1 MANLPALTVAQ
12 EKRGHDSRVMNPKYA
27 PLFAS
32 LTLPTPASGR
42 GTLGGLELR
51 NRLVMAPMTNFSSN
65 EDGSVTDSELAYYAR
80 RSSGVG
86 MVITACANVTA
97 NGQGFPGEIGVDR
110 DDLVPSLNRLAQAI
124 QNEGSAAVLQIFH
137 GGRACPP
144 ALVNGDVVSA
154 SAVPAE
160 APGSTVP
167 RELSDAEVQ
176 EIVTAFGDATRRAI
190 QAGYDGVEIHGANGY
205 LLQQFFSPHSNRR
218 QGRWGGDVQGRMA
231 FPLAVVEAVQAA
243 VREHATRPFVV
254 GYRFSPEEPET
265 PGISMPDTLALV
277 DALAETGL
285 DYLHVSL
292 MDYRSL
298 PRTGDV
304 TQPRLDALVA
314 QLNGRVPLIG
324 VGSVWSADDALNVL
338 DSGSALVALGRSL
351 IVEPDWAQK
360 VEAGQEAGLR
370 TELTPDEQAALV
382 VPDPLWK
389 AILNA
394 PGWFPVGEAKVPE
407 RA

>member
-1 MANLPALTVAQ
+1 
-12 EKRGHDSRVMNPKYA
+12 MNPNSG
-27 PLFAS
+27 PLFAP
-32 LTLPTPASGR
+32 LTLPTPTLPAGA
-42 GTLGGLELR
+42 LGGLTLR
-51 NRLVMAPMTNFSSN
+51 NRLVMAPMTNFSSA

-110 DDLVPSLNRLAQAI
+110 DDLVPSLSRLAQAI
-124 QNEGSAAVLQIFH
+124 QGEGAAAVLQIFH
-137 GGRACPP
+137 GGRMCPP
-144 ALVNGDVVSA
+144 DLVDGDVVSA
-154 SAVPAE
+154 SAVAAE
-160 APGSTVP
+160 RPDSATP
-167 RELSDAEVQ
+167 RELTGAEVQ
-176 EIVTAFGDATRRAI
+176 DIVTAFGDAARRAI
-190 QAGYDGVEIHGANGY
+190 EAGYDGVEIHGANGY

-218 QGRWGGDVQGRMA
+218 TDRWGGDVQGRMA
-231 FPLAVVEAVQAA
+231 FTLAVVEAVQAA

-298 PRTGDV
+298 PRSGDV
-304 TQPRLDALVA
+304 TRPRLDALVER
-314 QLNGRVPLIG
+314 LNGRLPLIG
-324 VGSVWSADDALNVL
+324 VGSVWNTDDALAVL
-338 DSGSALVALGRSL
+338 DSGAAMVALGRSL
-351 IVEPDWAQK
+351 VVEPDWAQK
-360 VEAGQEAGLR
+360 VEAGHEQALR
-370 TELTPDEQAALV
+370 TQMTPDEQALLV

-389 AILNA
+389 AIMNT
-394 PGWFPVGEAKVPE
+394 PGWFPVVRPE
-407 RA
+407 MAEQV

>member
-1 MANLPALTVAQ
+1 
-12 EKRGHDSRVMNPKYA
+12 MNPNSA
-27 PLFAS
+27 PLFAP
-32 LTLPTPASGR
+32 LTLPTPTLPAGA
-42 GTLGGLELR
+42 LGGLTLR
-51 NRLVMAPMTNFSSN
+51 NRLVMAPMTNFSSA

-110 DDLVPSLNRLAQAI
+110 DDLVPSLSRLAQAI
-124 QNEGSAAVLQIFH
+124 QGEGAAAVLQIFH
-137 GGRACPP
+137 GGRMCPP
-144 ALVNGDVVSA
+144 DLVDGDVVSA
-154 SAVPAE
+154 SAVAAE
-160 APGSTVP
+160 RPDSATP
-167 RELSDAEVQ
+167 RELTGAEVQ
-176 EIVTAFGDATRRAI
+176 DIVTAFGDAARRAI
-190 QAGYDGVEIHGANGY
+190 EAGYDGVEIHGANGY

-218 QGRWGGDVQGRMA
+218 TDRWGGDVQGRMA

-298 PRTGDV
+298 PRSGDV
-304 TQPRLDALVA
+304 TRPRLDALVER
-314 QLNGRVPLIG
+314 LNGRLPLIG
-324 VGSVWSADDALNVL
+324 VGSVWNTDDALAVL
-338 DSGSALVALGRSL
+338 DSGAAMVALGRSL
-351 IVEPDWAQK
+351 VVEPDWAQK
-360 VEAGQEAGLR
+360 VEAGHEQALR
-370 TELTPDEQAALV
+370 TQMTPDEQALLV

-389 AILNA
+389 AIMNT
-394 PGWFPVGEAKVPE
+394 PGWFPVVRPE
-407 RA
+407 MAEQV

>member
-1 MANLPALTVAQ
+1 
-12 EKRGHDSRVMNPKYA
+12 MNPKYA
-27 PLFAS
+27 PLFAA
-32 LTLPTPASGR
+32 LTLPTSPSAA
-42 GTLGGLELR
+42 GTLGALELR

-65 EDGSVTDSELAYYAR
+65 EDGSVTDTELAYYAR
-80 RSSGVG
+80 RSGGVG

-97 NGQGFPGEIGVDR
+97 GGQGFPGEIGVDR
-110 DDLVPSLNRLAQAI
+110 DDLVPSLNRLARAI
-124 QNEGSAAVLQIFH
+124 QGEGAAAVLQIFH
-137 GGRACPP
+137 GGRMCPP
-144 ALVNGDVVSA
+144 ELVNGDVVSA

-160 APGSTVP
+160 RPGSAVP
-167 RELSDAEVQ
+167 REMTAAEVQ
-176 EIVTAFGDATRRAI
+176 DTVTAFGDATRRAI
-190 QAGYDGVEIHGANGY
+190 EAGYDGVEIHGANGY

-218 QGRWGGDVQGRMA
+218 TDRWGGDVQGRMA

-243 VREHATRPFVV
+243 VRAHATRPFVV

-265 PGISMPDTLALV
+265 PGISMPDTLALI

-304 TQPRLDALVA
+304 TRPRLDALVA
-314 QLNGRVPLIG
+314 RLNGRVPLIG
-324 VGSVWSADDALNVL
+324 VGSVWSADDALAVL
-338 DSGSALVALGRSL
+338 DSGAVLVALGRSL
-351 IVEPDWAQK
+351 VVEPDWAQK
-360 VEAGQEAGLR
+360 VEAGQEQHLR
-370 TELTPDEQAALV
+370 TELTPDEQALLV
-382 VPDPLWK
+382 VPDPLWN

-394 PGWFPVGEAKVPE
+394 PGWFPVARTEAAEAKVTE

>member
-1 MANLPALTVAQ
+1 
-12 EKRGHDSRVMNPKYA
+12 MNPNSA
-27 PLFAS
+27 PLFAP
-32 LTLPTPASGR
+32 LTLPTPTLPAGA
-42 GTLGGLELR
+42 LGGLTLR
-51 NRLVMAPMTNFSSN
+51 NRLVMAPMTNFSSA

-110 DDLVPSLNRLAQAI
+110 DDLVPSLSRLAQAI
-124 QNEGSAAVLQIFH
+124 QGEGAAAVLQIFH
-137 GGRACPP
+137 GGRMCPP
-144 ALVNGDVVSA
+144 DLVDGDVVSA
-154 SAVPAE
+154 SAVAAE
-160 APGSTVP
+160 RPDSATP
-167 RELSDAEVQ
+167 RELTGAEVQ
-176 EIVTAFGDATRRAI
+176 DIVTAFGDAARRAI
-190 QAGYDGVEIHGANGY
+190 EAGYDGVEIHGANSY

-218 QGRWGGDVQGRMA
+218 TDRWGGDVQGRMA

-298 PRTGDV
+298 PRSGDV
-304 TQPRLDALVA
+304 TRPRLDALVER
-314 QLNGRVPLIG
+314 LNGRLPLIG
-324 VGSVWSADDALNVL
+324 VGSVWNTDDALAVL
-338 DSGSALVALGRSL
+338 DSGAAMVALGRSL
-351 IVEPDWAQK
+351 VVEPDWAQK
-360 VEAGQEAGLR
+360 VEAGHEQALR
-370 TELTPDEQAALV
+370 TQMTPDEQALLV

-389 AILNA
+389 AIMNT
-394 PGWFPVGEAKVPE
+394 PGWFPVVRPE
-407 RA
+407 MAEQV

>member
-1 MANLPALTVAQ
+1 
-12 EKRGHDSRVMNPKYA
+12 MNPNSA
-27 PLFAS
+27 PLFAP
-32 LTLPTPASGR
+32 LTLPTPTLPAGA
-42 GTLGGLELR
+42 LGGLTLR
-51 NRLVMAPMTNFSSN
+51 NRLVMAPMTNFSSA

-110 DDLVPSLNRLAQAI
+110 DDLVPSLSRLAQAI
-124 QNEGSAAVLQIFH
+124 QGEGAAAVLQIFH
-137 GGRACPP
+137 GGRMCPP
-144 ALVNGDVVSA
+144 DLVDGDVVSA
-154 SAVPAE
+154 SAVAAE
-160 APGSTVP
+160 RPDSATP
-167 RELSDAEVQ
+167 RELTGAEVQ
-176 EIVTAFGDATRRAI
+176 DIVTAFGDAARRAI
-190 QAGYDGVEIHGANGY
+190 EAGYDGVEIHGANSY

-218 QGRWGGDVQGRMA
+218 TDRWGGDVQGRMA

-298 PRTGDV
+298 PRSGDV
-304 TQPRLDALVA
+304 TRPRLDALVER
-314 QLNGRVPLIG
+314 LNGRLPLIG
-324 VGSVWSADDALNVL
+324 VGSVWNTDDALAVL
-338 DSGSALVALGRSL
+338 NSGAAMVALGRSL
-351 IVEPDWAQK
+351 VVEPDWAQK
-360 VEAGQEAGLR
+360 VEAGHEQALR
-370 TELTPDEQAALV
+370 TQMTPDEQALLV

-389 AILNA
+389 AIMNT
-394 PGWFPVGEAKVPE
+394 PGWFPVVRPE
-407 RA
+407 MAEQV

>member
-1 MANLPALTVAQ
+1 
-12 EKRGHDSRVMNPKYA
+12 MNPKYA

-32 LTLPTPASGR
+32 MTLPTPASG
-42 GTLGGLELR
+42 GGSLGGLELR
-51 NRLVMAPMTNFSSN
+51 NRLVMAPMTNFSSS

-124 QNEGSAAVLQIFH
+124 QGEGAAAVLQIFH

-160 APGSTVP
+160 AAGSAVP
-167 RELSDAEVQ
+167 RELTDAEVQ
-176 EIVTAFGDATRRAI
+176 ETVTAFGEATRRAI
-190 QAGYDGVEIHGANGY
+190 EAGYDGVEIHGANGY

-218 QGRWGGDVQGRMA
+218 TDRWGGDVHGRMA
-231 FPLAVVEAVQAA
+231 FPLAVVESVQAA
-243 VREHATRPFVV
+243 VREHAKRPFMV

-265 PGISMPDTLALV
+265 PGISMSDTLALV
-277 DALAETGL
+277 DALAATGL

-298 PRTGDV
+298 PRSGDL
-304 TQPRLDALVA
+304 TRPRLDALVA
-314 QLNGRVPLIG
+314 RLNGRLPLIG
-324 VGSVWSADDALNVL
+324 VGSVWSADDAMNVL
-338 DSGSALVALGRSL
+338 DSGAALVALGRSL
-351 IVEPDWAQK
+351 VVEPDWAQK
-360 VEAGQEAGLR
+360 VQAGNEATLR
-370 TELTPDEQAALV
+370 TELTPDEQNLLV
-382 VPDPLWK
+382 VPDPLWN

-394 PGWFPVGEAKVPE
+394 PGWFPVARPEAAEEKVT
-407 RA
+407 AGA